1 MLSVEVRLKI
11 WKLALQGPRIVEVYL
26 DQAVP
31 DLDGSYYHG
40 DILKVSI
47 RRLLSCML
55 TWNHE
60 ALNLRNI
67 G

>member
-1 MLSVEVRLKI
+1 
-11 WKLALQGPRIVEVYL
+11 VEVYL